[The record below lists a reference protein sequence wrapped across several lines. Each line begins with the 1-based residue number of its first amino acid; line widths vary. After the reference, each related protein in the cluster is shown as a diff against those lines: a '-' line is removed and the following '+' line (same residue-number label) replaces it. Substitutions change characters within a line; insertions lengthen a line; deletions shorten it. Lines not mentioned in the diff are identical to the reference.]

1 MPTFFYKARDDE
13 GRSISGKVDVLGED
27 ELRKRLE
34 SSGFFLVSFKRARQ
48 NLFTDDL
55 AIKFQKVSLK
65 DLYSFTIQLNNTV
78 GTGVP
83 LLTSLKTIIE
93 GSKNKKLV
101 RIMDEVI
108 NDLKGGSSLSKALA
122 KHPKVFTEFYVSMV
136 ELGESSGK
144 LAQTIGSL
152 AQYIKKDIEIKNRIS
167 AAMTYPMCVAVIGA
181 GLIGYIL
188 GYIMPQFVE
197 IFSKEKVSLPLP
209 TIILLTLSKLITGY
223 WWLVLILIISSIIGF
238 RYFAHTDFGRLFMD
252 RLKLRLPI
260 VGSVTRK
267 ICAKRFIDGLHLLYV
282 SGFPLLG
289 ALNIVKSMLD
299 NKHLEKTIDALW
311 VHISTGKDFS
321 SYLWLGDF
329 FPADVVAMIRSGEES
344 GTLAIMLEKISEIFH
359 DEVNHSID
367 GLISAFEIGIIVAM
381 GAVVGFA
388 AMAILFP
395 IFSLSRIAGGH

>member
-13 GRSISGKVDVLGED
+13 GHTISGKVDVLGEE

-34 SSGFFLVSFKRARQ
+34 TSGFFLVSFKQAKKS
-48 NLFTDDL
+48 LLTDDL
-55 AIKFQKVSLK
+55 AMKFQKVSLK
-65 DLYSFTIQLNNTV
+65 DLYSFTLQLNNTV

-83 LLTSLKTIIE
+83 LLTSLKTIVE

-101 RIMDEVI
+101 RIMDEI
-108 NDLKGGSSLSKALA
+108 ITDLKGGSSLSKALA
-122 KHPKVFTEFYVSMV
+122 KHPKVFNEFYVSMV

-144 LAQTIGSL
+144 LAQTVGSL
-152 AQYIKKDIEIKNRIS
+152 AQYIKKDMEIKHRIR
-167 AAMTYPMCVAVIGA
+167 AAMTYPMCVAFIGA
-181 GLIGYIL
+181 GLISYIL
-188 GYIMPQFVE
+188 GYIMPQFIE
-197 IFSKEKVSLPLP
+197 IFSKEKVALPLP
-209 TIILLTLSKLITGY
+209 TIILLALSNVVTHY
-223 WWLVLILIISSIIGF
+223 WWLLLLLIITMVVGF
-238 RYFAHTDFGRLFMD
+238 RYFSSTDVGRLFVD
-252 RLKLRLPI
+252 RLKLRLPV
-260 VGSVTRK
+260 VGNVVRK

-311 VHISTGKDFS
+311 VHISTGKDFA

-344 GTLAIMLEKISEIFH
+344 GTLEKMLEKISEIFH
-359 DEVNHSID
+359 DDVNHAID
-367 GLISAFEIGIIVAM
+367 GLISAFEIGIIIMM
-381 GAVVGFA
+381 GILVGFA

-395 IFSLSRIAGGH
+395 IFSLSKVASGR